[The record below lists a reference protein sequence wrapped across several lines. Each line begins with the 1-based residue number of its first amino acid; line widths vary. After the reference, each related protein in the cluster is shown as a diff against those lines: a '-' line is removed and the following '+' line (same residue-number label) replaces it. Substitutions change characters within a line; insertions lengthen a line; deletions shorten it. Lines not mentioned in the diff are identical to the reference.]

1 MLTQVPGDP
10 PGHGVEVVAQDLPVQ
25 IEHLDH
31 VVVGEG
37 LTALGV
43 TMTVTVLMFCHTP
56 TLRAS
61 CVCGIPSC
69 V

>member
-1 MLTQVPGDP
+1 MLSQVPGDP

-37 LTALGV
+37 LTAV
-43 TMTVTVLMFCHTP
+43 TVAVTVTVPVTVLMFCHVP

-61 CVCGIPSC
+61 CA
-69 V
+69 